1 MDDREYLSDD
11 DPGAD
16 PPYEWLDEWLCEY
29 VDGTM
34 DPALEIVFEE
44 YVEANPDLKA
54 HVERLQETRQL
65 LCDCGQEDRTPDADA
80 PSPKKVQA
88 PQRVKARVC
97 GKVEC
102 EMLRSQA
109 PVASVLRENPV
120 ATIGAASSVV
130 ALVVGLFVGAAL
142 FAPSP
147 LAESGA
153 STAAPTTT
161 VDADGDA
168 PATRRAPQRPL
179 QQMRRTPAEA
189 LPFSRLQPASGAT
202 AGAGMTHHIDT
213 THDVS
218 RTRPSLMRVGTP

>member
-1 MDDREYLSDD
+1 
-11 DPGAD
+11 
-16 PPYEWLDEWLCEY
+16 
-29 VDGTM
+29 M

-65 LCDCGQEDRTPDADA
+65 LCDCGQDDRAPDAGA

-88 PQRVKARVC
+88 PQRIKARVC

-147 LAESGA
+147 LAESAA
-153 STAAPTTT
+153 ST
-161 VDADGDA
+161 GA
-168 PATRRAPQRPL
+168 PATVQADTDAPPARRAPQRPP
-179 QQMRRTPAEA
+179 QQMRRTPADA
-189 LPFSRLQPASGAT
+189 LPFGRLQPAGA
-202 AGAGMTHHIDT
+202 AGAGMTRHVDT
-213 THDVS
+213 THDAS
-218 RTRPSLMRVGTP
+218 RSEPALVPVGTP